1 MTHPDDEDELLRLV
15 SEAFDDEIGD
25 PPDHLI
31 ESAKALMTP
40 RTRPDGAQAPPP
52 GGRPPDSPGDELAD
66 RRVHRLERRL
76 AAAAA
81 TASRQV
87 SGSFT
92 SAGGSI
98 TTEMVENDEG
108 RLLVTIRSPDTSL
121 LYVAMAWC
129 RISAGRKGRRY
140 RLVTPL
146 APDRSGLS
154 VHYDLGPLDGC
165 DAVDCEPAE
174 EVFVTAVQPDD
185 VTLALSLATTGASRR
200 AWARAEEIHR
210 ANGDP
215 LAEVIEEGTAP

>member
-1 MTHPDDEDELLRLV
+1 VTHPDDDELLRLV
-15 SEAFDDEIGD
+15 SEVFDDEVGD
-25 PPDHLI
+25 PPDRLI
-31 ESAKALMTP
+31 EAAKALMTSQH
-40 RTRPDGAQAPPP
+40 RPEGAQAPPP
-52 GGRPPDSPGDELAD
+52 GVRPPDSPDELAD

-76 AAAAA
+76 AAATA

-92 SAGGSI
+92 SADGSI
-98 TTEMVENDEG
+98 TTEMTENDQG
-108 RLLVTIRSPDTSL
+108 RLRVSIRSPDTSV

-129 RISAGRKGRRY
+129 PISVGRRGRRY

-174 EVFVTAVQPDD
+174 EVFVTAVQPED

-215 LAEVIEEGTAP
+215 LAEVIDKGMAP

>member
-1 MTHPDDEDELLRLV
+1 MTHPDDDDELLRLV
-15 SEAFDDEIGD
+15 SDAFDDEIGD

-31 ESAKALMTP
+31 EAAEALMTP
-40 RTRPDGAQAPPP
+40 QPRPDGAQAPQSV
-52 GGRPPDSPGDELAD
+52 RPPDSPDDELAH

-76 AAAAA
+76 AAAAS

-87 SGSFT
+87 SGSLS
-92 SAGGSI
+92 SADGSI
-98 TTEMVENDEG
+98 TTEMTENDEG
-108 RLLVTIRSPDTSL
+108 HLLVTIRSLDTSL

-129 RISAGRKGRRY
+129 PVSLSGKGRRY

-165 DAVDCEPAE
+165 DAIDFEPAE
-174 EVFVTAVQPDD
+174 AVFVTAVQPED

-210 ANGDP
+210 ANGDS
-215 LAEVIEEGTAP
+215 LAEAILKGTAT

>member
-25 PPDHLI
+25 PPDHLV
-31 ESAKALMTP
+31 EAARALMAP
-40 RTRPDGAQAPPP
+40 QPRPDDAQPRRGPCPPA
-52 GGRPPDSPGDELAD
+52 GPDDELAD

-81 TASRQV
+81 TASRHLY
-87 SGSFT
+87 GSMT
-92 SAGGSI
+92 SADGAI
-98 TTEMVENDEG
+98 TTEMTENDEG
-108 RLLVTIRSPDTSL
+108 RLLVTIRSPDPSL
-121 LYVAMAWC
+121 LYVAMAW
-129 RISAGRKGRRY
+129 RPVTAGGTGRRH

-165 DAVDCEPAE
+165 DAIDLEPAE
-174 EVFVTAVQPDD
+174 AVFVAAVGPED

-215 LAEVIEEGTAP
+215 LADVIVEGTAP